1 MQASIL
7 LLVTAGTL
15 LYTIY
20 KERIRTLRISNAASC
35 ILVGAALGTM
45 SAFLGIGGGPIN
57 LVVLFYFFS
66 MDTKTAAENSLYIIF
81 FSQAASLIASA
92 VTKSI
97 PSFPVLMRSVNKKL
111 PAKHV
116 DRLFIGL
123 MVVIMLI
130 CIYNVCNYTG

>member
-57 LVVLFYFFS
+57 LVVLFLFHGHQNGCG
-66 MDTKTAAENSLYIIF
+66 E
-81 FSQAASLIASA
+81 
-92 VTKSI
+92 
-97 PSFPVLMRSVNKKL
+97 FPVYHLFL
-111 PAKHV
+111 PGRKP
-116 DRLFIGL
+116 DRLGRHEKHTVFSRPYAGFYGPVRDRRRDAGTL
-123 MVVIMLI
+123 RE
-130 CIYNVCNYTG
+130 